1 MVGRNNFTIGM
12 LKTMYDYF
20 FEVYDQKDTVYDKI
34 FKEEPSDAAFE
45 QSTTVVGM
53 GKLLLKPENEPI
65 IFRQPQEGYT
75 TYGINNTF
83 ADGIEI
89 SMEAVDDHQRIDNLV
104 RAAAQTWAEA
114 VRWTKEKFYAD
125 TFNLGGKTAGD
136 ATFRNVI
143 AGVLEQNAD
152 GLQYDGKPLIN
163 LSNNLRSSKG
173 GGTYYNGLALPLT
186 QPNLITAVQLM
197 QATNNRNERDEIV
210 SIVPDTLVVPPA
222 LQYTAR
228 VILNSTLLPGTV
240 NNDINA
246 LAGMMKLVVWDYLS
260 GSTSWF
266 VMKAGSGIVAQNR
279 KEPVI
284 DFYEDQDTKS
294 YKANIVTRFGR
305 RVDNWRYLVGS
316 NAATS

>member
-65 IFRQPQEGYT
+65 IYRQPQEGYT

-163 LSNNLRSSKG
+163 LSICPCGYRVLHDSISLGTVYTLSDDIRG
-173 GGTYYNGLALPLT
+173 GWTYRCGRCGQTQRNVTVVMAAQKNGAGVAALPLALFVGT
-186 QPNLITAVQLM
+186 HT
-197 QATNNRNERDEIV
+197 
-210 SIVPDTLVVPPA
+210 VPDVKDENDL
-222 LQYTAR
+222 R
-228 VILNSTLLPGTV
+228 LN
-240 NNDINA
+240 
-246 LAGMMKLVVWDYLS
+246 
-260 GSTSWF
+260 
-266 VMKAGSGIVAQNR
+266 
-279 KEPVI
+279 
-284 DFYEDQDTKS
+284 
-294 YKANIVTRFGR
+294 
-305 RVDNWRYLVGS
+305 
-316 NAATS
+316 